1 MHPLGDALYHLRL
14 LGLMGK
20 TTEADLVAA
29 FEAGRISSEDWADMV
44 NRCRAC
50 EGIETCERWLA
61 THESAEEAPGCCKN
75 AKVLLRL
82 RAEKEKAEA

>member
-1 MHPLGDALYHLRL
+1 MRSGEISYLKEDNFMGLNKASNLRNSQS
-14 LGLMGK
+14 K
-20 TTEADLVAA
+20 
-29 FEAGRISSEDWADMV
+29 V